1 MADRTRALALML
13 AALAVLALL
22 PPFAGDFTIRLVTRI
37 MAYGLAAL
45 SLDLILGF
53 TGLVSF
59 GHAAFFGLGAYVI
72 GIGAYHGLGE
82 ALVMW
87 PLAMLVSGV
96 VALAVGAISL
106 RTSGVS
112 FIMITLAF
120 AQMLFFLIASLRQ
133 YGADDGLSIG
143 QRNTV
148 LGSGLLGDHTVY
160 YYAVL
165 GVLAASLLIGR
176 RIVASRFGVVLQG
189 IRQNERRM
197 LALGFAT
204 YRYKLAAFALAG
216 ATAGLAGALLANHA
230 LYISPQSLHWTTSGI
245 LIVMVVLGGMGS
257 LTGPVLGAAALLF
270 VENTLSSY
278 TEHWQIILG
287 PLFLLVVLFARQ
299 GLYGWLTGRTA

>member
-1 MADRTRALALML
+1 MDDRTRAAALML
-13 AALAVLALL
+13 ATLAGLALV
-22 PPFAGDFTIRLVTRI
+22 PPLGDDFTVRLVTRI

-82 ALVMW
+82 ALLMW
-87 PLAMLVSGV
+87 PLAMLIPGIA
-96 VALAVGAISL
+96 ALAIGAVSL

-120 AQMLFFLIASLRQ
+120 AQMLFFLIAALRQ
-133 YGADDGLSIG
+133 YGADDGLSIPG
-143 QRNTV
+143 RSTV
-148 LGSGLLGDHTVY
+148 LGSDLLADHTVY
-160 YYAVL
+160 YYVVL
-165 GVLAASLLIGR
+165 AVLAASLLLGR
-176 RIVASRFGVVLQG
+176 RLVASRFGMVLQG

-197 LALGFAT
+197 LALGVPTF
-204 YRYKLAAFALAG
+204 RYKLVAFAISG
-216 ATAGLAGALLANHA
+216 ALAGLAGGLLANHA

-257 LTGPVLGAAALLF
+257 LIGPVLGAAALLF
-270 VENTLSSY
+270 AEDTLSSH
-278 TEHWQIILG
+278 TEHWQIVLG

-299 GLYGWLTGRTA
+299 GLYGWLTGRAA

>member
-1 MADRTRALALML
+1 MADQTRAVALALALL
-13 AALAVLALL
+13 AALALVPPLAD
-22 PPFAGDFTIRLVTRI
+22 DFTVRLVTRI

-72 GIGAYHGLGE
+72 GIGAYHGLLE
-82 ALVMW
+82 ALLMW
-87 PLAMLVSGV
+87 PLAMLIPGLI
-96 VALAVGAISL
+96 ALVIGAISL

-120 AQMLFFLIASLRQ
+120 AQMLFFLIAALRQ
-133 YGADDGLSIG
+133 YGADDGLSIAH
-143 QRNTV
+143 RSTV
-148 LGSGLLGDHTVY
+148 LGSEVLTDHIVY
-160 YYAVL
+160 YYTVL

-176 RIVASRFGVVLQG
+176 RLVVSRFGMVLRG

-197 LALGFAT
+197 LALGFPT
-204 YRYKLAAFALAG
+204 FRYKLAAFALSG
-216 ATAGLAGALLANHA
+216 ALAGLAGALLANHA
-230 LYISPQSLHWTTSGI
+230 LYISPQSLHWTTSGL

-257 LTGPVLGAAALLF
+257 LVGPVLGAAALLF
-270 VENTLSSY
+270 AEDTLSSY
-278 TEHWQIILG
+278 TEHWQVILG

-299 GLYGWLTGRTA
+299 GLYGWLTGRAA

>member
-1 MADRTRALALML
+1 MADQTRAVALTLAML
-13 AALAVLALL
+13 AALALV
-22 PPFAGDFTIRLVTRI
+22 PPLGDDFTVRLVTRI

-72 GIGAYHGLGE
+72 GIGAYHGLLE

-87 PLAMLVSGV
+87 PLAMLIPGLI
-96 VALAVGAISL
+96 ALLIGAISL

-120 AQMLFFLIASLRQ
+120 AQMLFFLIAALRQ
-133 YGADDGLSIG
+133 YGADDGLSIAA
-143 QRNTV
+143 RSTL
-148 LGSGLLGDHTVY
+148 LGSDVLTDHVVY

-165 GVLAASLLIGR
+165 GVLTASLLIGR
-176 RIVASRFGVVLQG
+176 RLVVSRFGMVLQG
-189 IRQNERRM
+189 IRENERRM

-204 YRYKLAAFALAG
+204 FRYKLAAFALSG
-216 ATAGLAGALLANHA
+216 ALAGLAGALLANHA
-230 LYISPQSLHWTTSGI
+230 LYISPQSLHWTTSGL

-257 LTGPVLGAAALLF
+257 LVGPVLGAAALLF
-270 VENTLSSY
+270 AEDTLSSH
-278 TEHWQIILG
+278 TEHWQVILG

>member
-1 MADRTRALALML
+1 MADQTRAVALML
-13 AALAVLALL
+13 ATIAALALV
-22 PPFAGDFTIRLVTRI
+22 PPLTDDFTIRLVTRI

-82 ALVMW
+82 ALLMW
-87 PLAMLVSGV
+87 PLAMLIPGLI
-96 VALAVGAISL
+96 ALAIGAISL
-106 RTSGVS
+106 RTSGIS

-120 AQMLFFLIASLRQ
+120 AQMLFFLIAALRQ
-133 YGADDGLSIG
+133 YGADDGLSIAG
-143 QRNTV
+143 RSTV
-148 LGSGLLGDHTVY
+148 LGSELLADHTVY

-165 GVLAASLLIGR
+165 AVLTGSLLIGR
-176 RIVASRFGVVLQG
+176 RLVGSRFGLVLQG

-197 LALGFAT
+197 LALGVPT
-204 YRYKLAAFALAG
+204 YRYKLVAFALSG
-216 ATAGLAGALLANHA
+216 ALAGLAGALLANHA

-257 LTGPVLGAAALLF
+257 LIGPVLGAAALLF
-270 VENTLSSY
+270 AEDTLSSY
-278 TEHWQIILG
+278 TEHWQVVLG

-299 GLYGWLTGRTA
+299 GLYGWLTGRPA

>member
-1 MADRTRALALML
+1 MADQTCAVALML
-13 AALAVLALL
+13 ATIAALALV
-22 PPFAGDFTIRLVTRI
+22 PPLTDDFTVRLVTRI

-82 ALVMW
+82 ALLMW
-87 PLAMLVSGV
+87 PLAMLIPGLI
-96 VALAVGAISL
+96 ALAIGAISL
-106 RTSGVS
+106 RTSGIS

-120 AQMLFFLIASLRQ
+120 AQMLFFLIAALRQ
-133 YGADDGLSIG
+133 YGADDGLSIAG
-143 QRNTV
+143 RSTV
-148 LGSGLLGDHTVY
+148 LGSDLLGDHTVY

-165 GVLAASLLIGR
+165 AVLTASLLIGR
-176 RIVASRFGVVLQG
+176 RLVSSRFGVVLQG

-197 LALGFAT
+197 LALGFPT
-204 YRYKLAAFALAG
+204 FRYKLVAFALSG
-216 ATAGLAGALLANHA
+216 ALAGLAGALLANHA

-257 LTGPVLGAAALLF
+257 LIGPVLGAAALLF
-270 VENTLSSY
+270 AEDTLSSY
-278 TEHWQIILG
+278 TEHWQVVLG

-299 GLYGWLTGRTA
+299 GLYGWLTGRPA